1 MTSGGTPGGA
11 TGVTPE
17 DTSGVTRGDATGV
30 TPATTRRHAVPHR
43 QRPRVA
49 VVSLTQGTRPDDLRR
64 GLASVLAQ
72 QDVELD
78 VVCVGNG
85 WEPTGL
91 PEGVRALAL
100 PENVGIPAGRN
111 AGAEVVDG
119 DHVFF
124 LDDDASVPSPTFLR
138 DAVALLDRDPSL
150 GLVQPRVVDPT
161 GSANP
166 RRWVPR
172 IRKGSATDSSP
183 VFSVWEGA
191 VLLPMDVYRAVG
203 GWGAPYFYAHEGI
216 ELAWRV
222 WDAGRRAWYA
232 GELVAH
238 HPAIDPA
245 RHAEYIRLN
254 ARNRVFLARRNLP
267 VALRPVYVGSWA
279 AIQVARWWRH
289 PMRLRTW
296 FAGVREGWTADCGP
310 SRPMGWLTIARMTL
324 AGRPP
329 VV

>member
-1 MTSGGTPGGA
+1 VTPGTA
-11 TGVTPE
+11 
-17 DTSGVTRGDATGV
+17 
-30 TPATTRRHAVPHR
+30 RRRAVAHAD
-43 QRPRVA
+43 RPRIA

-64 GLASVLAQ
+64 GLESVLAQ
-72 QDVELD
+72 EGVDLD

-85 WEPTGL
+85 WDPVDL

-111 AGAEVVDG
+111 AGAAVVDG
-119 DHVFF
+119 AYLFF

-138 DAVALLDRDPSL
+138 DAVALFEADPSL

-161 GSANP
+161 GTANP

-172 IRKGSATDSSP
+172 IRKGDPEQSSA

-191 VLLPMDVYRAVG
+191 VVLPMDVWRAVG
-203 GWGAPYFYAHEGI
+203 GWGGEYFYAHEGI

-232 GELVAH
+232 GDLVAH

-245 RHAEYIRLN
+245 RHAEYVRLN
-254 ARNRVFLARRNLP
+254 ARNRVWLARRNLP
-267 VALRPVYVGSWA
+267 PVLRPVYVGAWA
-279 AIQVARWWRH
+279 GVQVLRWWRS
-289 PMRLRTW
+289 PRRLAVW
-296 FAGVREGWTADCGP
+296 FAGAREGQRSDCGQP
-310 SRPMGWLTIARMTL
+310 RLMGWLTIGRMTL

-329 VV
+329 VI